1 MRLSGPE
8 GKVAVKRFSGLGM
21 RRPGWVMG
29 LSISMVG
36 LALAL
41 SVLPSI
47 WPEQFTALHSV
58 KVDTDPENMLSADNP
73 VRSFHRDSKAEFELY
88 DQIVLGVVNETHPQ
102 GAFNPETLANVWE
115 LTEFI
120 QKIDGVVT
128 QKTVSPSTIDDI
140 QQAGLGAVSF
150 NWLMPEAPSDN
161 DEALRI
167 RDRLLNLPL
176 MRGSVIDD
184 AGKSLLLY
192 VPLVSKDQSYRVSN
206 LILEKTQSLPDTGE
220 QYHIT
225 GLPVANDTFGVQM
238 FVQMA
243 ISAPMAMALIFLL
256 MWFFFKR
263 VSLIISPM
271 IVAIVSVILTMG
283 TLIITGNTIHIMSSM
298 IPIFIMPIAVLD
310 AVHILSEFY
319 DLYPKYKDRKA
330 TMQAVMDS
338 LWRPMLF
345 TTLTTTAGFAS
356 LALAP
361 IPPVQ
366 VFGIFVALGVILAW
380 LFTILL
386 IPAYIAFLPQSAL
399 EGYGYKSASH
409 DNAEGAHSSQ
419 SNRFA
424 HLTRRFR
431 LPIIGASVIIAA
443 ISAFGISKIVI
454 NDNPVKW
461 FEPSHRIRV
470 ADTALNERF
479 SGTYPAYI
487 VLDGKT
493 EDAFKDPENLQLLDN
508 LQRYLETLPNVG
520 KTASI
525 NELVKTVYRELLGG
539 SEDNYRIP
547 GSSRAIAQTVLT
559 YESSHRP
566 DDLWS
571 FITPDFQKAN
581 IFLQLKSGD
590 NVKMNNVAKA
600 AEQYLKEN
608 QMDQKFDSAWFGL
621 TYINVIWQ
629 DEMVSGMLSALLS
642 SFAIV
647 FVLMT
652 LLFRSPLWGLLSMI
666 PLTLTIAH
674 IYGIIGLVGKDYDM
688 PVAVL
693 SSLSLGLAIDYA
705 IHFLARSR
713 DLYQVHGNWNDTL
726 NAMFDE
732 PARAI
737 TRNIIVIGVGFTP
750 LLLAPLVPYQ
760 TVGLLISSILITAG
774 ATTLILLPA
783 MMSVFQKRL
792 FPAKRTIQKELSQ
805 ESNQS
810 SQS

>member
-1 MRLSGPE
+1 MRHP
-8 GKVAVKRFSGLGM
+8 R
-21 RRPGWVMG
+21 WVMG
-29 LSISMVG
+29 TSIG
-36 LALAL
+36 LVALAIGL
-41 SVLPSI
+41 SVLPSV
-47 WPEQFTALHSV
+47 WPERFAALHPV

-73 VRSFHRDSKAEFELY
+73 NRAFHRDSKVEFELY
-88 DQIVLGVVNETHPQ
+88 DQIVLGVVDDTNPQ
-102 GAFNPETLANVWE
+102 GVFNPETLSNVWE
-115 LTEFI
+115 LTQFI
-120 QKIDGVVT
+120 QNIEGVVSP
-128 QKTVSPSTIDDI
+128 KLIAPSTIDDI

-150 NWLMPEAPSDN
+150 DWLMPQSPSSE
-161 DEALRI
+161 DEALQI

-176 MRGSVIDD
+176 MRGSVIDE

-192 VPLVSKDQSYRVSN
+192 VPIVSKDQSYRVST
-206 LILEKTQSLPDTGE
+206 LILEKIESLPKTGE
-220 QYHIT
+220 RYHIT

-243 ISAPMAMALIFLL
+243 VSAPMAMALIFLL

-263 VSLIISPM
+263 VSLILSPM
-271 IVAIVSVILTMG
+271 IVAMVSVILTMG

-319 DLYPKYKDRKA
+319 DLYPKYKDRRA
-330 TMQAVMDS
+330 TMEAVMES

-366 VFGIFVALGVILAW
+366 VFGIFVALGVVLAW
-380 LFTILL
+380 LFTIVL
-386 IPAYIAFLPQSAL
+386 IPAYIALLPKSAL
-399 EGYGYKSASH
+399 EGYGYLGSNDSH
-409 DNAEGAHSSQ
+409 TDETQTQHNG
-419 SNRFA
+419 FA
-424 HLTRRFR
+424 AFTRRFR
-431 LPIIGASVIIAA
+431 LPIIGASLAIAA
-443 ISAFGISKIVI
+443 ISSIGISKIVI
-454 NDNPVKW
+454 NDNPIKW

-470 ADTALNERF
+470 ADATLNERF
-479 SGTYPAYI
+479 SGTYPAYL

-493 EDAFKDPENLQLLDN
+493 EGAFKEPENLALLES
-508 LQRYLETLPNVG
+508 LQHHLETLPNVG

-539 SEDNYRIP
+539 DEENFRIP
-547 GSSRAIAQTVLT
+547 NSSRAVAQTVLT

-571 FITPDFQKAN
+571 FVTPDFQKAN
-581 IFLQLKSGD
+581 IFLQLNSGD
-590 NVKMNNVAKA
+590 NVEMNSVARSA
-600 AEQYLKEN
+600 KEFLSEN
-608 QMDQKFDSAWFGL
+608 EMDQRFDSDWFGL

-642 SFAIV
+642 SFVIV
-647 FVLMT
+647 FILMT

-666 PLTLTIAH
+666 PLTLTIAL

-713 DLYQVHGNWNDTL
+713 DLYEAHGNWNDTL

-737 TRNIIVIGVGFTP
+737 TRNIIVIGVGFLP

-760 TVGLLISSILITAG
+760 TVGLLISSILVTAG
-774 ATTLILLPA
+774 ATSLILLPA
-783 MMSVFQKRL
+783 LMTVFSRRL
-792 FPAKRTIQKELSQ
+792 FPTSKNQ
-805 ESNQS
+805 ESKS
-810 SQS
+810 

>member
-1 MRLSGPE
+1 
-8 GKVAVKRFSGLGM
+8 
-21 RRPGWVMG
+21 
-29 LSISMVG
+29 
-36 LALAL
+36 
-41 SVLPSI
+41 
-47 WPEQFTALHSV
+47 
-58 KVDTDPENMLSADNP
+58 
-73 VRSFHRDSKAEFELY
+73 
-88 DQIVLGVVNETHPQ
+88 
-102 GAFNPETLANVWE
+102 
-115 LTEFI
+115 
-120 QKIDGVVT
+120 
-128 QKTVSPSTIDDI
+128 
-140 QQAGLGAVSF
+140 
-150 NWLMPEAPSDN
+150 
-161 DEALRI
+161 
-167 RDRLLNLPL
+167 
-176 MRGSVIDD
+176 MRGSVVDE

-192 VPLVSKDQSYRVSN
+192 VPIASKDQSYRIST
-206 LILEKTQSLPDTGE
+206 LILEKIQSLPDTGE

-243 ISAPMAMALIFLL
+243 VSAPMAMALIFLL
-256 MWFFFKR
+256 MWFFFKK

-283 TLIITGNTIHIMSSM
+283 ALIVTGNTIHIMSSM

-330 TMQAVMDS
+330 TMEAVMDS

-366 VFGIFVALGVILAW
+366 VFGIFVALGVVLAW
-380 LFTILL
+380 FFTVTL
-386 IPAYIAFLPQSAL
+386 IPAYIALLPQSAFD
-399 EGYGYKSASH
+399 GYGYQSAADSATGDEHPASH
-409 DNAEGAHSSQ
+409 HG
-419 SNRFA
+419 FA
-424 HLTRRFR
+424 TFTRRFR
-431 LPIIGASVIIAA
+431 LPIIGTSIALA
-443 ISAFGISKIVI
+443 AVSAFGISKIVI

-461 FEPSHRIRV
+461 FEPSHRIRI
-470 ADTALNERF
+470 ADATLNERF
-479 SGTYPAYI
+479 SGTYPAYLAI
-487 VLDGKT
+487 DGKT
-493 EDAFKDPENLQLLDN
+493 EGAFKDPENLKLLEG
-508 LQRYLETLPNVG
+508 LQRHLETLPNVG

-539 SEDNYRIP
+539 DEENYRIP
-547 GSSRAIAQTVLT
+547 ASSRAVAQTVLT

-571 FITPDFQKAN
+571 FVTPDFRKAN
-581 IFLQLKSGD
+581 IFVQLNSGD
-590 NVKMNNVAKA
+590 NVEMNSVARS
-600 AEQYLKEN
+600 AESYLEEN
-608 QMDQKFDSAWFGL
+608 GITPQFNANWFGL

-647 FVLMT
+647 FILMT
-652 LLFRSPLWGLLSMI
+652 LLFRSPLWGVLSMI
-666 PLTLTIAH
+666 PLSLTIAL

-713 DLYQVHGNWNDTL
+713 DLYKIHGNWNDTL
-726 NAMFDE
+726 SAMFGE

-737 TRNIIVIGVGFTP
+737 TRNIIVIGVGFMP

-760 TVGLLISSILITAG
+760 TVGLLISSILVTAG

-783 MMSVFQKRL
+783 LMTLLKGKL
-792 FPAKRTIQKELSQ
+792 FKSKL
-805 ESNQS
+805 
-810 SQS
+810 

>member
-1 MRLSGPE
+1 M
-8 GKVAVKRFSGLGM
+8 GM
-21 RRPGWVMG
+21 RRPRAVMG
-29 LSISMVG
+29 WSVGLVG

-41 SVLPSI
+41 SVLPSV
-47 WPEQFTALHSV
+47 WPEQFAWLHPV

-73 VRSFHRDSKAEFELY
+73 VRSFHRNSKTEFELY
-88 DQIVLGVVNETHPQ
+88 DQIVLGVVNDTHPQ
-102 GAFNPETLANVWE
+102 GVFNPETLNNVWE

-120 QKIDGVVT
+120 QTLEGVVT
-128 QKTVSPSTIDDI
+128 SKTVSPSTIDDI

-150 NWLMPEAPSDN
+150 DWLMPQPPSD
-161 DEALRI
+161 DAAALNV

-176 MRGSVIDD
+176 MRGSVVDE

-206 LILEKTQSLPDTGE
+206 LILEKTLSLPNTGE

-271 IVAIVSVILTMG
+271 IVAMVSVIITMG
-283 TLIITGNTIHIMSSM
+283 TLIVTGNTIHIMSSM

-310 AVHILSEFY
+310 SVHILSEFY

-330 TMQAVMDS
+330 TMRAVMDS

-366 VFGIFVALGVILAW
+366 VFGIFVALGVLLAW
-380 LFTILL
+380 LFTVIL
-386 IPAYIAFLPQSAL
+386 IPAYIALLPQSAL
-399 EGYGYKSASH
+399 EGYGYKNASADGSEDSH
-409 DNAEGAHSSQ
+409 TVP
-419 SNRFA
+419 SNWFGRFA
-424 HLTRRFR
+424 QRFR
-431 LPIIGASVIIAA
+431 FPIIGASLLIAA
-443 ISAFGISKIVI
+443 VSSYGISKIVI

-470 ADTALNERF
+470 ADAVLNERF

-493 EDAFKDPENLQLLDN
+493 EEAFKNPENLQMLDN
-508 LQRYLETLPNVG
+508 LQRYLESLPNVG

-539 SEDNYRIP
+539 DEENYRIP
-547 GSSRAIAQTVLT
+547 NSSRAVAQTVLT

-571 FITPDFQKAN
+571 FITPDYRKAN

-590 NVKMNNVAKA
+590 NIKMNTVVRA
-600 AEQYLKEN
+600 ADQFLKEN
-608 QMDQKFDSAWFGL
+608 QIDAHFDSAWFGL

-629 DEMVSGMLSALLS
+629 DEMVSGMLGALLS
-642 SFAIV
+642 SFVIV
-647 FVLMT
+647 FILMT
-652 LLFRSPLWGLLSMI
+652 LLFKSPLWGMLSMI
-666 PLTLTIAH
+666 PLTLTIAL

-705 IHFLARSR
+705 IHFLVRGR
-713 DLYQVHGNWNDTL
+713 DLFQVHGNWKDTL
-726 NAMFDE
+726 NALFDE

-737 TRNIIVIGVGFTP
+737 ARNIIVIGVGFLP
-750 LLLAPLVPYQ
+750 LLFAPLVPYK
-760 TVGLLISSILITAG
+760 TVGFFISSILLTAG

-783 MMSVFQKRL
+783 LMSVFQKRL
-792 FPAKRTIQKELSQ
+792 FPTGRLVQKEPQ
-805 ESNQS
+805 KESKQPIKS
-810 SQS
+810 